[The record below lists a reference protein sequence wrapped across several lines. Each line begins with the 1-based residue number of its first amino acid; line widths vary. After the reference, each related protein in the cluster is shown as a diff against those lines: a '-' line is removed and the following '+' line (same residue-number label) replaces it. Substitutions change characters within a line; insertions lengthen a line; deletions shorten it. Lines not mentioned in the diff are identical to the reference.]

1 MFIAWCNENEGFFS
15 LILSIIAI
23 VISIIAINAQNKG
36 VVFEKRL
43 KLYVNANRISKSCA
57 SIAKCC
63 KGRPATG
70 QINLISLILF
80 KPNSREAECLRELGS
95 TTEQSE
101 QYHQLLDTYTSICID
116 VYLKENEKINEE
128 LSVFYPPR
136 IARYIQDLLFY
147 YDELLMSFP
156 ILETAEIE
164 EWINNVQKILDVI
177 EEKNILKKMK
187 RKMSI
192 SIYSQILDRS
202 SRN

>member
-1 MFIAWCNENEGFFS
+1 M
-15 LILSIIAI
+15 
-23 VISIIAINAQNKG
+23 
-36 VVFEKRL
+36 
-43 KLYVNANRISKSCA
+43 
-57 SIAKCC
+57 
-63 KGRPATG
+63 
-70 QINLISLILF
+70 
-80 KPNSREAECLRELGS
+80 GS

-101 QYHQLLDTYTSICID
+101 QYHQLLDTYTSIYID

-147 YDELLMSFP
+147 YDELLISFP

-164 EWINNVQKILDVI
+164 KWINNVQKILDVI

-192 SIYSQILDRS
+192 SIYS
-202 SRN
+202 